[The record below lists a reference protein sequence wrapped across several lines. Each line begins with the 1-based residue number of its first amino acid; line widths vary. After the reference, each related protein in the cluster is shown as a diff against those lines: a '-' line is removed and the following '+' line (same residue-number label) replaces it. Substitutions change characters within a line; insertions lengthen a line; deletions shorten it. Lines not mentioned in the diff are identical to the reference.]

1 MERTLDVDSYNSGGS
16 FYPCYRNLLNL
27 NKNFKKYL
35 FRHAMVNFYIVNV
48 LGQNLANPESCPIL
62 YSENVVRGSGK
73 SVISGNL
80 SRDDYV

>member
-1 MERTLDVDSYNSGGS
+1 
-16 FYPCYRNLLNL
+16 
-27 NKNFKKYL
+27 
-35 FRHAMVNFYIVNV
+35 MVNFYIVNV

-80 SRDDYV
+80 SRDGYVWATQWPTSIEIKIKFVLLLDRSWCKFLKIIKKP